1 MFQGG
6 CSFKVPPETNLRRNS
21 QCYIMRAE
29 AHQVQAKNAKDSAPF
44 SPGTNQGERMIA
56 SVCMPQ
62 MIMMLR
68 CSRLCKIT
76 CDNKNSLYCNGNG
89 KSSFKFYYVFYIKCH
104 KVMQCSQLVKAS
116 RGEQCLQIYSR
127 YNGYKYI
134 TNWF

>member
-89 KSSFKFYYVFYIKCH
+89 KSSFKFCYVFYIKCH